1 MKPEIDNAK
10 TTVCEE
16 DDGATIPPTYL
27 KKLINDIDK
36 TDIETRVSNRS
47 ELKFECFTM
56 VYEAEKKGQSSGVY
70 RGCVEKTKYIESSC
84 TYIEEWLNKNN
95 VSSCTTCSDDKCN
108 NEYVGGAAALTMS
121 LGILTLNLL
130 LCVKVFTF

>member
-56 VYEAEKKGQSSGVY
+56 VYEA
-70 RGCVEKTKYIESSC
+70 
-84 TYIEEWLNKNN
+84 
-95 VSSCTTCSDDKCN
+95 
-108 NEYVGGAAALTMS
+108 
-121 LGILTLNLL
+121 GIT
-130 LCVKVFTF
+130 